1 MKIAV
6 VPPPLLQTPPKAY
19 GGLEVVVADLCEAL
33 AKAGQDVTLYAPKGS
48 HAEGCKVFETIEAK
62 ETTQCNWVQEEVN
75 AYNAYAVHLA
85 SGNYDIIHDHTW
97 FGTPY
102 LAKMQKPDLKIC
114 HTHHG
119 HSDWNPSKI
128 PPNIKHINLI
138 GISKHM
144 CRLYEKQGL
153 KSRYVYNGIN
163 LDKYPYCKDKGDR
176 LIFVGRFSSF
186 KMPHIALDLARDTG
200 HKIDLVGGS
209 FVAPEE
215 IPFLNY
221 VKMRCIRENQMMYL
235 DAPHD
240 KKIEL
245 LQKAKACI
253 VSSRMGEPFGLTL
266 VESLAC
272 GTPVISTTDGALPEL
287 MGENG
292 KVGYTCSTYDD
303 MIRAVE
309 NIDKIRPA
317 DCRKRAEKFS
327 RENMAK
333 RYMELYKEVIEGK
346 EW

>member
-6 VPPPLLQTPPKAY
+6 IPSSLLKVPPTTD
-19 GGLEVVVADLCEAL
+19 GGAEKICADLCEAL

-75 AYNAYAVHLA
+75 AYNAYGAHLVA
-85 SGNYDIIHDHTW
+85 GNYDIIHDHTW

-102 LAKMQKPDLKIC
+102 LAKMANPNLKIC

-119 HSDWNPSKI
+119 HLDWKPDAKPANTP
-128 PPNIKHINLI
+128 HLNLI
-138 GISKHM
+138 GISKYM
-144 CRLYEKQGL
+144 CREYEAQGFP
-153 KSRYVYNGIN
+153 SRYAYNGIN
-163 LDKYPYCKDKGDR
+163 LDKYPFSEEKGDR

-186 KMPHIALDLARDTG
+186 KMPHISLDLAKDTG
-200 HKIDLVGGS
+200 HQIDLVGGS
-209 FVAPEE
+209 FVAPDEVS
-215 IPFLNY
+215 FLNH
-221 VKMRCIRENQMMYL
+221 VKMRCVNENQMMYL
-235 DAPHD
+235 DAPHE

-245 LQKAKACI
+245 LQHAKACI
-253 VSSRMGEPFGLTL
+253 VPSRMGEPFGLTL
-266 VESLAC
+266 IESLSC

-292 KVGYTCSTYDD
+292 KVGYACSTYDD

-309 NIDKIRPA
+309 NLDKIRPSA
-317 DCRKRAEKFS
+317 CRKRAEVFS
-327 RENMAK
+327 REKMAA
-333 RYMELYKEVIEGK
+333 RYVELYNEVISGR